1 MVVRSLLILTCS
13 FGALSTVTAETSNKV
28 IRAGTNEVVLPEPI
42 PDRIEPVNRAL
53 WKLNQFVLRSVIQ
66 PTSKGYRAVVP
77 DDARRGIRNVGRNL
91 FYPRNAVNNLLQQNW
106 TGARDETYRFL
117 LNTTAGVGGLFDV
130 ASDYGIPTAEADL
143 GQSFRNWGW
152 RPQIYLMLPITGPN
166 NERDV
171 TGGLVDRFLHP
182 LTYVNAPYSY
192 ASLGIIYNN
201 LTDTVDGYVRATKS
215 DYDPYNVLRYAFSI
229 SREHGREPLPEPQ
242 SHDIPS
248 LETLQSVLFRVRDV
262 EFPESGDTRAII
274 SPASQ
279 RELPFTY
286 WIQKQEAPLV
296 FIAPGFGAHRLSG
309 GTLALAELLFKRG
322 FSVVA
327 VSNPFNHEFM
337 QFGAST
343 DLPGYTPVD
352 TADFLSG
359 LTQID
364 HYIDKE
370 HPNRITSRALVGVS
384 MGGFH
389 TLYLAGAQATNESAV
404 KFDRYLAIDPPVR
417 LNHAITRLDE
427 QFAAVFNWPSE
438 ERTARIET
446 TFHKVAE
453 LVPRVATLTPNS
465 PIPLDA
471 NESRFLVGLA
481 FKLSLRDVIFLSQSR
496 TNMGVL
502 REDLNPWRRDPV
514 YHEILQFSFQDYL
527 DKFVIPYY
535 QARGTDLT
543 RENVFAQA
551 VDLRLHENVFRNN
564 RNIRVIAN
572 ANDILLHESDAQWL
586 KSTFRNR
593 AMLFERGGHL
603 GNLSDSLVQQQII
616 HALSDLIPPL

>member
-1 MVVRSLLILTCS
+1 M
-13 FGALSTVTAETSNKV
+13 
-28 IRAGTNEVVLPEPI
+28 
-42 PDRIEPVNRAL
+42 
-53 WKLNQFVLRSVIQ
+53 
-66 PTSKGYRAVVP
+66 
-77 DDARRGIRNVGRNL
+77 
-91 FYPRNAVNNLLQQNW
+91 
-106 TGARDETYRFL
+106 
-117 LNTTAGVGGLFDV
+117 
-130 ASDYGIPTAEADL
+130 
-143 GQSFRNWGW
+143 
-152 RPQIYLMLPITGPN
+152 
-166 NERDV
+166 
-171 TGGLVDRFLHP
+171 
-182 LTYVNAPYSY
+182 
-192 ASLGIIYNN
+192 
-201 LTDTVDGYVRATKS
+201 
-215 DYDPYNVLRYAFSI
+215 
-229 SREHGREPLPEPQ
+229 
-242 SHDIPS
+242 
-248 LETLQSVLFRVRDV
+248 
-262 EFPESGDTRAII
+262 
-274 SPASQ
+274 
-279 RELPFTY
+279 
-286 WIQKQEAPLV
+286 QKQEAPLV

-337 QFGAST
+337 QFGASG
-343 DLPGYTPVD
+343 DLPGYTPSD
-352 TADFLSG
+352 TADFLSA
-359 LTQID
+359 LTEID
-364 HYIDKE
+364 RYIDKE

-389 TLYLAGAQATNESAV
+389 TLYLAGTQATNESAV

-427 QFAAVFNWPSE
+427 QFAAVFNWPAE

-453 LVPRVATLTPNS
+453 LIPRVGTLTPNT

-502 REDLNPWRRDPV
+502 REDVNPWRRDPI

-535 QARGTDLT
+535 QARGIDLT
-543 RENVFAQA
+543 REDVFAQA
-551 VDLRLHENVFRNN
+551 VDLHHHENVFRNN

-586 KSTFRNR
+586 RSTFGNR

-603 GNLSDSLVQQQII
+603 GNLSDTLVQQQII
-616 HALSDLIPPL
+616 GALSDLIPPL